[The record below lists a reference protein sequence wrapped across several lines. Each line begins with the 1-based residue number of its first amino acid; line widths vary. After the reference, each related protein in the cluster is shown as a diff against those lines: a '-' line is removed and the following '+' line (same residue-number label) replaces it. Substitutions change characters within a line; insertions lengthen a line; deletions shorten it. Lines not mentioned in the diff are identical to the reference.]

1 MAGVPDILNV
11 LRTNTSSD
19 SASRTGYTDVVELR
33 RSITMPMDVSEI
45 QPGKCYVT
53 NSKEKYT
60 VVDINRGIVTF

>member
-1 MAGVPDILNV
+1 MK
-11 LRTNTSSD
+11 
-19 SASRTGYTDVVELR
+19 DVVELR

>member
-1 MAGVPDILNV
+1 MYYV
-11 LRTNTSSD
+11 RTPQP
-19 SASRTGYTDVVELR
+19 TGIEGQVITDVVELR

-53 NSKEKYT
+53 SSKEKYT